1 MLNHGNILT
10 AAEMQQA
17 EQAVIDSGTSVE
29 ELMRR
34 AGQGAAQMIWRI
46 AAAQPTLVLC
56 GPGNNGG
63 DGYVIAQWLLEK
75 GVDVTVAAPIEP
87 KTEAARHARSL
98 WTGPTV
104 VALAEA
110 QPAAQFIDCL
120 FGTGLTRAVGDD
132 WFAHFSRLFAGAKRR
147 VAIDL
152 PSGVESDHGALLN
165 DIGTFDTTIALGA
178 YKPSH
183 LLEPARSKMGNLVGI
198 DIGITA
204 DSQLG
209 ILPRPRLSG
218 PSSDDHKYSRGLVAV
233 VAGAMQGAAQLT
245 AMAAQKAGAGYVKI
259 FAGPGF
265 ESPHPSIVVETVQ
278 DMAGLQEKLSDRRI
292 SAIVIGPGLGR
303 DDHAKGLLTTALGTG
318 APLVIDADALT
329 VAGSAFSDLVK
340 ARSAETIAT
349 PHAGEFS
356 GLIEGGLQDR
366 LGDSRKLA
374 RQAEC
379 TILLKGPDTVIVH
392 PDGEASIAARSCPWL
407 STAGTGDVLA
417 GMIASRLA
425 TGISGYKAACEGQWL
440 HSRAATLAGPA
451 FTPEMLIDRIPA
463 SLQECL

>member
-1 MLNHGNILT
+1 
-10 AAEMQQA
+10 MQQA
-17 EQAVIDSGTSVE
+17 EQAVIASGTSVD

-46 AAAQPTLVLC
+46 AADLPTLVLC

-63 DGYVIAQWLLEK
+63 DGYVIAQWLLDK
-75 GVDVTVAAPIEP
+75 GVDVRVAAPLEP
-87 KTEAARHARSL
+87 KTDAARHAKSL
-98 WTGPTV
+98 WRGETL
-104 VALAEA
+104 ALADTR
-110 QPAAQFIDCL
+110 PAAQFVDCL

-132 WFAHFSRLFAGAKRR
+132 WFADFARLFAGARR
-147 VAIDL
+147 RIAIDL
-152 PSGVESDHGALLN
+152 PSGVESDHGTLLN

-233 VAGAMQGAAQLT
+233 VAGSMQGAAQLT

-259 FAGPGF
+259 FAAPGF
-265 ESPHPSIVVETVQ
+265 GAPHPSIVVETVE
-278 DMAGLQEKLSDRRI
+278 DGAGLQEKLSDERI

-303 DDHAKGLLTTALGTG
+303 DERAKDLVTTALDAG
-318 APLVIDADALT
+318 APLVLDADALT
-329 VAGSAFSDLVK
+329 VMGPGFSERVK
-340 ARSAETIAT
+340 ARSADTIAT
-349 PHAGEFS
+349 PHAGEFRALTAA
-356 GLIEGGLQDR
+356 GLHHR
-366 LGDSRKLA
+366 LDDSRTLA
-374 RQAEC
+374 ARSGC
-379 TILLKGPDTVIVH
+379 TILLKGPDTVIVR
-392 PDGEASIAARSCPWL
+392 PDGEASVAALSCPWL

-417 GMIASRLA
+417 GIIASRLA
-425 TGISGYKAACEGQWL
+425 TGVSGYKAACEGQWL
-440 HSRAATLAGPA
+440 HSRAARLAGPA
-451 FTPEMLIDRIPA
+451 FTPEMLIDEIPA

>member
-46 AAAQPTLVLC
+46 AADLPTLVLC

-63 DGYVIAQWLLEK
+63 DGYVVAQWLLEK
-75 GVDVTVAAPIEP
+75 GVDVTVAAPLEP
-87 KTEAARHARSL
+87 KTDAARHARSL
-98 WTGPTV
+98 WTGPTA
-104 VALAEA
+104 ALSEA
-110 QPAAQFIDCL
+110 QPAAQFVDCL

-152 PSGVESDHGALLN
+152 PSGVESDHGTLLN
-165 DIGTFDTTIALGA
+165 QIGAFDITIALGA

-183 LLEPARSKMGNLVGI
+183 FLEPARSKMGDLVGI

-233 VAGAMQGAAQLT
+233 VAGSMQGAAQLT

-259 FAGPGF
+259 FAAPGF
-265 ESPHPSIVVETVQ
+265 EAPHPSIVVETVQ
-278 DMAGLQEKLSDRRI
+278 DIAGLQEKLSDKRI

-303 DDHAKGLLTTALGTG
+303 DERARDLVTTTLHAG
-318 APLVIDADALT
+318 APLVLDADALT
-329 VAGSAFSDLVK
+329 VMGSQFSDLVK
-340 ARSAETIAT
+340 ARSEETIAT

-356 GLIEGGLQDR
+356 GIIPDGLQHR
-366 LGDSRKLA
+366 LENSRKLA
-374 RQAEC
+374 QQSGC
-379 TILLKGPDTVIVH
+379 TILLKGSDTVIIRA
-392 PDGEASIAARSCPWL
+392 DGEASIAARSCPWL

>member
-17 EQAVIDSGTSVE
+17 EQAVIESGASVD

-46 AAAQPTLVLC
+46 AAAQPTLLLC

-75 GVDVTVAAPIEP
+75 GVDVTVAAPLEP
-87 KTEAARHARSL
+87 KTDAARHARTL

-104 VALAEA
+104 TLADA
-110 QPAAQFIDCL
+110 RPAPQFVDCL

-132 WFAHFSRLFAGAKRR
+132 WFADFSRLFAGAKRR

-152 PSGVESDHGALLN
+152 PSGVDSDHGTLLN

-178 YKPSH
+178 FKPSH
-183 LLEPARSKMGNLVGI
+183 FLELARSKMGNLVGI
-198 DIGITA
+198 DIGIMA

-209 ILPRPRLSG
+209 ILTQPRLSG

-233 VAGAMQGAAQLT
+233 VAGAMQGAARLT

-259 FAGPGF
+259 FAAPGF
-265 ESPHPSIVVETVQ
+265 ESPHPSIVVETVT
-278 DMAGLQEKLSDRRI
+278 DIAELREKLSDSRI
-292 SAIVIGPGLGR
+292 SAIAIGPGLGR
-303 DDHAKGLLTTALGTG
+303 DGHARDLLTTALDSD

-329 VAGSAFSDLVK
+329 VAGAQFSDMIK
-340 ARSAETIAT
+340 SRSAETIAT
-349 PHAGEFS
+349 PHAGEFA
-356 GLIEGGLQDR
+356 GMRQGDLQDR
-366 LGDSRKLA
+366 LDDSRKLA
-374 RQAEC
+374 RQSGC
-379 TILLKGPDTVIVH
+379 TILLKGPDTVIVR
-392 PDGEASIAARSCPWL
+392 PDGAAAIAAQSCPWL

-440 HSRAATLAGPA
+440 HSRAARLAGPA
-451 FTPEMLIDRIPA
+451 FTPEMLIDQIPA

>member
-17 EQAVIDSGTSVE
+17 EQAVIESGTSVD

-46 AAAQPTLVLC
+46 AAAQQTLLLC

-75 GVDVTVAAPIEP
+75 GVDVTVAAPLEP
-87 KTEAARHARSL
+87 KTDAARHARSL

-104 VALAEA
+104 TLADA
-110 QPAAQFIDCL
+110 RPAPQFVDCL

-132 WFAHFSRLFAGAKRR
+132 WFADFSRLFAGAKRR

-152 PSGVESDHGALLN
+152 PSGVESDHGTLLN
-165 DIGTFDTTIALGA
+165 DIGAFDTTIALGA
-178 YKPSH
+178 FKPSH
-183 LLEPARSKMGNLVGI
+183 FLEPARSKMGNLVGI

-204 DSQLG
+204 NSRLG
-209 ILPRPRLSG
+209 ILTQPRLLG

-233 VAGAMQGAAQLT
+233 VAGAMQGAARLT

-259 FAGPGF
+259 FAAPGF
-265 ESPHPSIVVETVQ
+265 ETPHPSIVVETVA
-278 DMAGLQEKLSDRRI
+278 DIAELRKKLSDSRI
-292 SAIVIGPGLGR
+292 SAIAIGPGLGR
-303 DDHAKGLLTTALGTG
+303 DGHAEDLLTAALDSD

-329 VAGSAFSDLVK
+329 VAGAQFSDMIK
-340 ARSAETIAT
+340 SRSAETIAT
-349 PHAGEFS
+349 PHAGEFA
-356 GLIEGGLQDR
+356 GMMRDGLQDR
-366 LGDSRKLA
+366 LDDSRKLA
-374 RQAEC
+374 RQSGC
-379 TILLKGPDTVIVH
+379 TILLKGPDTVIVR
-392 PDGEASIAARSCPWL
+392 PDDAASIAAQSCPWL

-440 HSRAATLAGPA
+440 HSRAARLAGPA
-451 FTPEMLIDRIPA
+451 FTPEMLIDQIPA

>member
-17 EQAVIDSGTSVE
+17 EQAVIESGTSVD

-46 AAAQPTLVLC
+46 AAAQPTLLLC

-75 GVDVTVAAPIEP
+75 GVDVTVAAPLEP
-87 KTEAARHARSL
+87 KTDAARHARSL

-104 VALAEA
+104 TLADA
-110 QPAAQFIDCL
+110 RPAPQFVDCL

-132 WFAHFSRLFAGAKRR
+132 WFADFSRLFAGAKRR

-152 PSGVESDHGALLN
+152 PSGVESDHGTLLN
-165 DIGTFDTTIALGA
+165 EIGTFDTTIALGA
-178 YKPSH
+178 FKPSH
-183 LLEPARSKMGNLVGI
+183 FLEPAGSKMGNLVGI

-209 ILPRPRLSG
+209 ILTQPRLSG

-233 VAGAMQGAAQLT
+233 VAGAMQGAARLT

-259 FAGPGF
+259 FAAPGF
-265 ESPHPSIVVETVQ
+265 ETPHPSIVVETVA
-278 DMAGLQEKLSDRRI
+278 DIAELREKLSDSRI
-292 SAIVIGPGLGR
+292 SAIAIGPGLGR
-303 DDHAKGLLTTALGTG
+303 DAHARDLLTAALDSD

-329 VAGSAFSDLVK
+329 VAGTQFSDMIK
-340 ARSAETIAT
+340 SRSAETIAT
-349 PHAGEFS
+349 PHAGEFA
-356 GLIEGGLQDR
+356 GMMRDGLQHR
-366 LGDSRKLA
+366 LDDNRKLA
-374 RQAEC
+374 RQSGC
-379 TILLKGPDTVIVH
+379 TILLKGPDTVIVR
-392 PDGEASIAARSCPWL
+392 PDGVAAIAAQSCPWL

-440 HSRAATLAGPA
+440 HSRAARLAGPA
-451 FTPEMLIDRIPA
+451 FTPEMLIDQIPA

>member
-17 EQAVIDSGTSVE
+17 EQTVIASGTSVD

-34 AGQGAAQMIWRI
+34 AGQGAGQMIWRI
-46 AAAQPTLVLC
+46 AANLPTLVLC

-75 GVDVTVAAPIEP
+75 GVDVRVSAPLEP
-87 KTEAARHARSL
+87 KTDAARHAKSL
-98 WTGPTV
+98 WRGQTL
-104 VALAEA
+104 ALADA
-110 QPAAQFIDCL
+110 PPAPQFVDCL

-132 WFAHFSRLFAGAKRR
+132 WFAHFARLFAGARRR

-152 PSGVESDHGALLN
+152 PSGVESDHGTLLN
-165 DIGTFDTTIALGA
+165 DIGTFDTTIALGG

-183 LLEPARSKMGNLVGI
+183 FLEPARSKMGNLVGI

-209 ILPRPRLSG
+209 ILPRPRLPG
-218 PSSDDHKYSRGLVAV
+218 PSSEDHKYSRGLVAV

-245 AMAAQKAGAGYVKI
+245 ALAAQKAGAGYVKI
-259 FAGPGF
+259 FAAPGF
-265 ESPHPSIVVETVQ
+265 EAPHPSIVVETVQ
-278 DMAGLQEKLSDRRI
+278 DIAGLEEKLSDKRI
-292 SAIVIGPGLGR
+292 SALVIGPGLGR
-303 DDHAKGLLTTALGTG
+303 DAHAKDLLTTALGTD
-318 APLVIDADALT
+318 APLVIDADSLT
-329 VAGSAFSDLVK
+329 VAGSRFSELVK

-349 PHAGEFS
+349 PHAGEFQA
-356 GLIEGGLQDR
+356 LTADR
-366 LGDSRKLA
+366 LHHRLEDSRKLA
-374 RQAEC
+374 AQSGC
-379 TILLKGPDTVIVH
+379 TILLKGPDTVIVR
-392 PDGEASIAARSCPWL
+392 PDGAASIAARSCPWL

-451 FTPEMLIDRIPA
+451 FTPEMLIDQIPA